1 MPSLW
6 RRLFGGGREP
16 SYALNQLDHRMLPW
30 LDFRGGFFIE
40 AGANDG
46 LAQSNT
52 LFFERHRGWK
62 GLLVE
67 PVPELAQRCRANR
80 PACIV
85 ENCALVAADDGRRE
99 VAMTF
104 CNLMSLVQGAMQSP
118 DADRAHVERGEAVQP
133 GVASYEL
140 MVPARTLD
148 DILAA
153 HGIDTVDL
161 LSLDV
166 EGYEVPA
173 LRGLKRVKPRFMLI
187 EARDRPAI
195 EAELSKD
202 YAVLAE
208 LSHHDVLFG
217 RRS

>member
-16 SYALNQLDHRMLPW
+16 SYGLNGLDHKLLPW

-46 LAQSNT
+46 VTQSNT

-80 PACIV
+80 PACVV

-99 VAMTF
+99 VPMTF
-104 CNLMSLVQGAMQSP
+104 CNLMSVVQGAMKSP
-118 DADRAHVERGEAVQP
+118 DADRAHVERGVAIQP
-133 GVASYEL
+133 GVTSYEL
-140 MVPARTLD
+140 TVPARTLD

-153 HGIDTVDL
+153 HGIEAVDL

-173 LRGLKRVKPRFMLI
+173 LRGLQRVRPRFMLI
-187 EARDRPAI
+187 EARDRPAV
-195 EAELSKD
+195 EAELARD
-202 YAVLAE
+202 YVVLAQ
-208 LSHHDVLFG
+208 LSHHDLLFG
-217 RRS
+217 RRA